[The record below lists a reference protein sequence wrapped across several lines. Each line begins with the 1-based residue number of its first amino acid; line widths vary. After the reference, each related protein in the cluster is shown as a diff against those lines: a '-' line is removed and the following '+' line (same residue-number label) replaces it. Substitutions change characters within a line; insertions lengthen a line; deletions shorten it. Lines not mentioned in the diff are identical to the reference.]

1 MTGWPVNELQMTIF
15 FTATHN
21 IAMAKRSFG
30 VSYLL
35 TEDLA
40 KPSKLLNSEHQP
52 LTIETV
58 NSIAYTSKLEKTDEL
73 IPSFC
78 NSAHWCQFFI
88 SKPIYAVYF
97 KKKNR
102 QCCNFSPLFLLKD
115 HLGAARIPTPWPV
128 MRGRWRSSK
137 ASHINSKMVHS

>member
-1 MTGWPVNELQMTIF
+1 MTGWPVIELQMTIF

-58 NSIAYTSKLEKTDEL
+58 NSIAYTTKLEKTDEL

-88 SKPIYAVYF
+88 SKPNYAVNF
-97 KKKNR
+97 QKKNR
-102 QCCNFSPLFLLKD
+102 
-115 HLGAARIPTPWPV
+115 
-128 MRGRWRSSK
+128 
-137 ASHINSKMVHS
+137 